1 MDASQVAVEQVDPLD
16 PANEPL
22 LHAMYDVSAAARAE
36 RPFEV
41 WAPWPTTYKT
51 WTHTSP
57 QEQTDVLW
65 VARAGGSAGDPVVG
79 MASASLPLLDNQHT
93 AHATLFVHPDHQRR
107 GIGTRLLDT
116 VAAHAR
122 GAGRSVLMTSP
133 CSPVDRP
140 GSGEA
145 FLAARGFELGIA
157 ETQQVCDLEESAPT
171 WQALAEQAATHH
183 AGYRFEP
190 WQERVP
196 EPLVEGYCDM
206 GEAFNHEVPLG
217 ELEIEP
223 EVWSAERVR
232 SRDDRFVA
240 TGRHQFGVLAFA
252 ADGTCVGTTELFVNE
267 AASWRALQ
275 GGTLVLPGH
284 RGHQLGLALKVA
296 NLAAVRVS
304 FPGCRYV
311 FTAVAGVN
319 APMNAVNDALGFRA
333 VERLLEMQL
342 RL

>member
-1 MDASQVAVEQVDPLD
+1 MDLTIAEVDPLD
-16 PANEPL
+16 PTNEPL

-41 WAPWPTTYKT
+41 WAPWPTTYQT
-51 WTHTSP
+51 WTHPSP
-57 QEQTDVLW
+57 EEQADVLW
-65 VARAGGSAGDPVVG
+65 VAREGEQVVG
-79 MASASLPLLDNQHT
+79 MTSLSLPLLDNQHT
-93 AHATLFVHPDHQRR
+93 AHATLFVHPDQQRR
-107 GIGTRLLDT
+107 GIGTHLLDT
-116 VAAHAR
+116 VVEHAR
-122 GAGRSVLMTSP
+122 RSGRSVLMTSP
-133 CSPVDRP
+133 CSPVGGAGR
-140 GSGEA
+140 GEA
-145 FLAARGFELGIA
+145 FLTARGFELGIA
-157 ETQQVCDLEESAPT
+157 EVQQVCDLDESEPT
-171 WQALAEQAATHH
+171 WRALAAQAAAHH
-183 AGYRFEP
+183 ADYRLEP
-190 WQERVP
+190 WRERVP
-196 EPLVEGYCDM
+196 ERLVEGYCQM

-240 TGRHQFGVLAFA
+240 TGRHQFGVLAYA
-252 ADGTCVGTTELFVNE
+252 DDGTCVGITELFVNE

-275 GGTLVLPGH
+275 GGTLVVPGH
-284 RGHQLGLALKVA
+284 RGHHLGLALKAA
-296 NLAAVRVS
+296 NLRAVRER

-319 APMNAVNDALGFRA
+319 APMNAVNDALGFRS

>member
-1 MDASQVAVEQVDPLD
+1 MDGSEVAVAQVDPLD

-41 WAPWPTTYKT
+41 WAPWPTAYAT
-51 WTHTSP
+51 WTHPSP
-57 QEQTDVLW
+57 DEQTDMLW
-65 VARAGGSAGDPVVG
+65 VARHGGEVVG
-79 MASASLPLLDNQHT
+79 MAGASLPLLDNQHT
-93 AHATLFVHPDHQRR
+93 VHLTLFVHPEHQRR
-107 GIGTRLLDT
+107 GVGTRLLDT
-116 VAAHAR
+116 VADHAR
-122 GAGRSVLMTSP
+122 SAGRALLMTSP

-157 ETQQVCDLEESAPT
+157 ETQHVCDLAESAPS
-171 WQALAEQAATHH
+171 WRALAAEAATHH
-183 AGYRFEP
+183 ADYRLEP
-190 WQERVP
+190 WQDRVP
-196 EPLVEGYCDM
+196 GPLVEGYCEM
-206 GEAFNHEVPLG
+206 GEAFNDEIPLG
-217 ELEIEP
+217 ELDLEP

-232 SRDDRFVA
+232 ARDDRYLA
-240 TGRHQFGVLAFA
+240 TGRHQFGVLAYA

-275 GGTLVLPGH
+275 GGTLVVPGH
-284 RGHQLGLALKVA
+284 RGHLLGLALKVA
-296 NLAAVRVS
+296 NLAAVRER